1 MGTAGKQAP
10 RGMVL
15 VPGGTFAMGA
25 TEGESDRLKTD
36 ELPAHEV
43 KIDPFYIDICPVTQA
58 EFESVMGFNPSLF
71 AHGPSCPVDSVS
83 RVVALEYCAK
93 VGKRLPT
100 EAEWEYAARAGSKG
114 LLYWGTQ
121 NYQEYAFL
129 VFNSGFRTKG
139 VGVKAPNEFGLHDT
153 IGNVWEWCSDWY
165 DAAYYTASPKHNP
178 KGPDHGTEGVLRG
191 CSWYTAP
198 EDARV
203 TARRKENPVNP
214 SQPSLIGFRCA
225 L

>member
-153 IGNVWEWCSDWY
+153 IGNVW
-165 DAAYYTASPKHNP
+165 
-178 KGPDHGTEGVLRG
+178 
-191 CSWYTAP
+191 
-198 EDARV
+198 
-203 TARRKENPVNP
+203 
-214 SQPSLIGFRCA
+214 
-225 L
+225 